1 MNDYILKER
10 KNMNLPGNRVL
21 LNTLTEKDY
30 YDLEYFVIKNKI
42 DFVSVSFCRSAQDV
56 IDCRKALGFNG

>member
-21 LNTLTEKDY
+21 IDTLTEKDY
-30 YDLEYFVIKNKI
+30 YDLEYFVINNKI
-42 DFVSVSFCRSAQDV
+42 DFVSVSFCFLQLISRQFVSHLQ
-56 IDCRKALGFNG
+56 

>member
-21 LNTLTEKDY
+21 IDTLTEKDY
-30 YDLEYFVIKNKI
+30 YDLEYFVINNKI
-42 DFVSVSFCRSAQDV
+42 DFVSVSFCRTA
-56 IDCRKALGFNG
+56 